1 MSTIVASSAM
11 KPQVL
16 PPLSTGAT
24 SPMASA
30 QIAQQQQIAGQMAL
44 IGKSGGSKKRLKGA
58 KKISGGATQIQ
69 VPSVQ
74 PGAVNSQ
81 QTADSY
87 KALTQL
93 AEQQASQSV
102 YDNKVKMGGYRRRY
116 RITKR
121 KRGSSIRGSSIRGS
135 SIRGSSIRGSSI
147 RDSRR
152 RRSRK
157 NRSRRN

>member
-1 MSTIVASSAM
+1 MSNIVASSAM

-16 PPLSTGAT
+16 PPLSAGAT

-30 QIAQQQQIAGQMAL
+30 QIAQQQQIDKQMAL
-44 IGKSGGSKKRLKGA
+44 IGKSGGGKRRMNGGKRR
-58 KKISGGATQIQ
+58 ISGGATQIL

-81 QTADSY
+81 QTADSF
-87 KALTQL
+87 KALTQV
-93 AEQQASQSV
+93 AEQQAGQAV
-102 YDNKVKMGGYRRRY
+102 YDNKVKMGGYRRRR

-121 KRGSSIRGSSIRGS
+121 KRYSKS
-135 SIRGSSIRGSSI
+135 
-147 RDSRR
+147 

-157 NRSRRN
+157 NRSRRNRH

>member
-1 MSTIVASSAM
+1 MSNIVASSAM

-44 IGKSGGSKKRLKGA
+44 IGKSGGGKRRMNGA
-58 KKISGGATQIQ
+58 KRRRMSGGATQIQ

-87 KALTQL
+87 KALTQV
-93 AEQQASQSV
+93 AEQQAGQSV

-135 SIRGSSIRGSSI
+135 SIRGS
-147 RDSRR
+147 RR

-157 NRSRRN
+157 NRSRRNRH

>member
-1 MSTIVASSAM
+1 MSNIVASSAM

-16 PPLSTGAT
+16 PPLSAGAT

-30 QIAQQQQIAGQMAL
+30 QIAQQQQIDKQMAL
-44 IGKSGGSKKRLKGA
+44 IGKSGGGKRRMNGGKRR
-58 KKISGGATQIQ
+58 ISGGATQIL

-81 QTADSY
+81 QTADSF
-87 KALTQL
+87 KALTQV
-93 AEQQASQSV
+93 AEQQAGQAV
-102 YDNKVKMGGYRRRY
+102 YDNKVKMGGYRRRR

-121 KRGSSIRGSSIRGS
+121 KRYSKS
-135 SIRGSSIRGSSI
+135 
-147 RDSRR
+147 

-157 NRSRRN
+157 NTSRRNRH

>member
-1 MSTIVASSAM
+1 MSNIVASSAM

-30 QIAQQQQIAGQMAL
+30 QIAHQQQIAGQMAL
-44 IGKSGGSKKRLKGA
+44 IGKSGGSKKRM
-58 KKISGGATQIQ
+58 SGGATQIQ

-87 KALTQL
+87 KALTQV
-93 AEQQASQSV
+93 AEQQAGQSV
-102 YDNKVKMGGYRRRY
+102 YDNKVKMGGYRRRR

-121 KRGSSIRGSSIRGS
+121 KRGSSIRGTSIRGS
-135 SIRGSSIRGSSI
+135 SIRGTK
-147 RDSRR
+147 R

-157 NRSRRN
+157 NTSRRNRH

>member
-1 MSTIVASSAM
+1 MSNIVASSAM

-16 PPLSTGAT
+16 PPLSAGAT

-30 QIAQQQQIAGQMAL
+30 QIAQQQQIDKQMAL
-44 IGKSGGSKKRLKGA
+44 IGKSGGGKRRMNGGKRRMN
-58 KKISGGATQIQ
+58 GGATQIL

-81 QTADSY
+81 QTADSF
-87 KALTQL
+87 KALTQV
-93 AEQQASQSV
+93 AEQQAGQAV
-102 YDNKVKMGGYRRRY
+102 YDNKVKMGGYRRRR

-121 KRGSSIRGSSIRGS
+121 KRYSKS
-135 SIRGSSIRGSSI
+135 
-147 RDSRR
+147 

-157 NRSRRN
+157 NRSRRNRH

>member
-1 MSTIVASSAM
+1 MSNIVASSAM

-16 PPLSTGAT
+16 PPLSAGAT

-30 QIAQQQQIAGQMAL
+30 QIAQQQQIDKQMAL
-44 IGKSGGSKKRLKGA
+44 IGKSGGGKRRMN
-58 KKISGGATQIQ
+58 GGATQIL

-81 QTADSY
+81 QTADSF
-87 KALTQL
+87 KALTQV
-93 AEQQASQSV
+93 AEQQAGQAV
-102 YDNKVKMGGYRRRY
+102 YDNKVKMGGYRRRR

-121 KRGSSIRGSSIRGS
+121 KRYSKS
-135 SIRGSSIRGSSI
+135 
-147 RDSRR
+147 

-157 NRSRRN
+157 NRSRRNRH